1 MIESKYISFSFRLFQ
16 NKKYQLLHK
25 IRKGS
30 GLDLRTISQQ
40 ITFTQ
45 EQMRILNYWTASQV
59 KKNRYRYLSL

>member
-1 MIESKYISFSFRLFQ
+1 MFRFLLDYFKIK
-16 NKKYQLLHK
+16 NINLHK